1 MSHRRQSF
9 CLILSV
15 SLLLSRRPDHA
26 RESVGRRISPSIIGG
41 AKGSAPAN
49 PPPREQV
56 RSRPTVDVSVQGPRQ
71 RAQGRRERM
80 PATTCQ
86 RSARASC
93 YGVRSQFWPRGRD
106 TYSAWLQ
113 CQPSPS
119 RLGRRTH
126 QTWCTPTSEAS
137 PCPLVA
143 YRAHQ
148 VQSGAT
154 KLHLPR
160 LLLKVASVAIPVDQW
175 RERPDPPS
183 CHNRAHNGKDFHGR
197 AGRPKNNGYSESS
210 PVTAVTAAEAGS
222 VACCTSGRYGSTDG
236 FPVTAEAGGPYP
248 SGTGLPA
255 PNEADREGCVQ
266 IHELRSRTEAS
277 CPSQRAHRRI
287 DG

>member
-1 MSHRRQSF
+1 MKCSG
-9 CLILSV
+9 
-15 SLLLSRRPDHA
+15 LLLRSSFPILAA
-26 RESVGRRISPSIIGG
+26 RARHLFSV
-41 AKGSAPAN
+41 AP
-49 PPPREQV
+49 
-56 RSRPTVDVSVQGPRQ
+56 
-71 RAQGRRERM
+71 M
-80 PATTCQ
+80 PAF
-86 RSARASC
+86 SVA
-93 YGVRSQFWPRGRD
+93 PR
-106 TYSAWLQ
+106 
-113 CQPSPS
+113 PSNS
-119 RLGRRTH
+119 SDMVH
-126 QTWCTPTSEAS
+126 SDISEAS

-154 KLHLPR
+154 KPHLPR

-236 FPVTAEAGGPYP
+236 FPVTAETGGPYP

-287 DG
+287 DGPDRSPACNR